1 MAVYPN
7 KVCFT
12 TNGHEKHLKERG
24 IDPDIHVLGDVTIKE
39 CNAPLQVHGNVFAKT
54 LKLKH
59 DFKPEKFINIGNTT
73 IYCNEFN
80 CDDITV
86 SGTINIHAKKVISTE
101 LKANNFNVFGS
112 TLDLEGDLKLTG
124 NFGFN
129 TDVLTDNYFNAS
141 TITFK
146 SGIEYFVNNQID
158 ITNTIML
165 SSIAGVKSKLTL
177 GQSINQLR
185 VVNVTATDIDSSN
198 GRRVNNFYGSATNCD
213 NWRIWNDNTLPQ
225 VSSTF

>member
-1 MAVYPN
+1 MVKYVLDTEDELEIASWTKALLDLKQIQEKLGYPTKELITIGEESFTKTYMAVYPN

-12 TNGHEKHLKERG
+12 TNSHEKHLKERG
-24 IDPDIHVLGDVTIKE
+24 IEPDIHVLGDVTINE

-112 TLDLEGDLKLTG
+112 IENCTFL
-124 NFGFN
+124 
-129 TDVLTDNYFNAS
+129 NADS
-141 TITFK
+141 IVVH
-146 SGIEYFVNNQID
+146 EN
-158 ITNTIML
+158 L
-165 SSIAGVKSKLTL
+165 SSKF
-177 GQSINQLR
+177 INGK
-185 VVNVTATDIDSSN
+185 NDDDIESEIN
-198 GRRVNNFYGSATNCD
+198 KHFK
-213 NWRIWNDNTLPQ
+213 PK
-225 VSSTF
+225 